1 VTAGPLAGSGLYD
14 DPAFFGRY
22 QRLRAAGA
30 GLNDELEQPALARLL
45 PPVRGARVIDLGC
58 GDGALARRLADA
70 GARRVLAVDG
80 SARMLARAARHPH
93 PRVRYQ
99 RGDLETLSQPAASA
113 DCVVSS
119 LALHYVRDYRGLVG
133 RVARWLRPGGQF
145 VFSMEHPVCTAANP
159 MTGWLTVG
167 GATVWPV
174 DDYADEAGRA
184 QEWLGRGV
192 LKYHRRLATVIGA
205 ILDAGLAVTGLEE
218 PWPGDEAVARRPDL
232 AQHRRRPPLLLVAAG
247 KPARPNR
254 AAAASGGR
262 PGRDGR

>member
-1 VTAGPLAGSGLYD
+1 VTAGPLAGRDLYD

-22 QRLRAAGA
+22 QGLRAARA
-30 GLNDELEQPALARLL
+30 GLNDELEQPALAR
-45 PPVRGARVIDLGC
+45 
-58 GDGALARRLADA
+58 RLADA
-70 GARRVLAVDG
+70 GAQRVLAVDC
-80 SARMLARAARHPH
+80 SERMLALAGRHPH

-145 VFSMEHPVCTAANP
+145 VFSTEHPVCTAANP
-159 MTGWLTVG
+159 MAGWLTVG

-174 DDYADEAGRA
+174 DHYAEEAART
-184 QEWLGRGV
+184 QQWLGRGV
-192 LKYHRRLATVIGA
+192 VKYHRPLATVIGA
-205 ILDAGLAVTGLEE
+205 ILDAGLAVTGLDE
-218 PWPGDEAVARRPDL
+218 PWPDDEAVARRPDL
-232 AQHRRRPPLLLVAAG
+232 AQHRRRPPVLLVAAA
-247 KPARPNR
+247 KPAGPSRTGE
-254 AAAASGGR
+254 ASGGR